1 MLYSSDDRG
10 IAGPVVPKPTG
21 AERICLRDEAISSL
35 ADSNFSQFAVVCGA
49 GRWDISAAK
58 MSNWLTEEGSEFM
71 NAVSSRCAAF
81 VASRREFAWR
91 IVWDR

>member
-1 MLYSSDDRG
+1 M
-10 IAGPVVPKPTG
+10 IAALQDQSFQSQRVRKGYACVMKRFLLLLIATS
-21 AERICLRDEAISSL
+21 ASSL
-35 ADSNFSQFAVVCGA
+35 SCV